1 MAIVQETAPG
11 VFRPFQSGRVFQTFT
26 TANQIIAYA
35 DGRHEQVEIDVPGYE
50 TEITIGSVESWTDEE
65 LAAAK
70 LFRTTPAWIPDG
82 MVPDGS
88 PSYARVDGAVVEI
101 LLTKNAPPPL
111 TNEEKIEQV
120 LQHVGMTRGELATAL
135 AADIAGRG
143 RP

>member
-70 LFRTTPAWIPDG
+70 LFRTTPALLPDG

-111 TNEEKIEQV
+111 SSEEKIEQV
-120 LQHVGMTRGELATAL
+120 LKHVGLSRDELKAVL
-135 AADIAGRG
+135 AVDEVKR
-143 RP
+143 